1 MTLGANFGSCIAGAM
16 AMNIADEFKF
26 VYGSA
31 EIIWSGT
38 MAIILLMPYLVYKY
52 LLSAGI
58 LHEVDYIAE
67 NML

>member
-1 MTLGANFGSCIAGAM
+1 M
-16 AMNIADEFKF
+16 AMNMADEFKF

-31 EIIWSGT
+31 AIIWSGT